1 MAEPWKHLPLSACPH
16 GGGLPARRPSDHDRC
31 QACGL
36 AEDLRVCLTCG
47 YVGCCESHAAHDTE
61 HYRETGHPWI
71 RPQRADYDF
80 LWCYACNAFLEPKTL
95 KPNTGRQPPA

>member
-16 GGGLPARRPSDHDRC
+16 GGGLPARRQSDQERC

-36 AEDLRVCLTCG
+36 EADLRVCLTCG

-61 HYRETGHPWI
+61 HYRQTGHPWI
-71 RPQRADYDF
+71 RPQRTDYDF
-80 LWCYACNAFLEPKTL
+80 LWCYACNAFLEPKTA
-95 KPNTGRQPPA
+95 KPTGKLA